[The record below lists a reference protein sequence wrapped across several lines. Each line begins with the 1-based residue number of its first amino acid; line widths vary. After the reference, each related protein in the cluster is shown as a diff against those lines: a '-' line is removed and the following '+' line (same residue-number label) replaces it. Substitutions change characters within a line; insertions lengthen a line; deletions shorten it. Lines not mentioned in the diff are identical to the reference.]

1 MSIVAAL
8 AAGHA
13 PGITGWPESAPPDQT
28 ERFFQGYEKLRKTL
42 IAARPEMLVVVTPEH
57 WANFFLDKM
66 PAFCLGIGQEF
77 AGPLEDPKFLRV
89 PRTKVP
95 GAPTSA
101 RKLFEAMSGEID
113 LAFSEEL
120 ILDHGTMVPL
130 HLLTPQMNLPV
141 IPLIVNCLAHPMPPL
156 ERCYRMGRVLGEAVR
171 SWPERVALLATGG
184 LSHWPAMLE
193 AGTIN
198 VEFDQGFLRLFK
210 EGRAREFMRNTDA
223 EVESQA
229 GPGAHEI
236 RCWMALAGALEGAK
250 GEIFAY
256 EPVKPW
262 ATGCAVASLE
272 LPKG

>member
-8 AAGHA
+8 AASPA

-28 ERFFQGYEKLRKTL
+28 ERFFNGYEKLRETL
-42 IAARPEMLVVVTPEH
+42 IASRPDLLLVITPEH

-66 PAFCLGIGQEF
+66 PAFCLGMAQEF

-95 GAPTSA
+95 GAPGPA
-101 RKLFEAMSGEID
+101 QKLFEAMSQEID

-156 ERCYRMGRVLGEAVR
+156 RRCYRMGGVLGETVR
-171 SWPERVALLATGG
+171 AWPERVALLATRG

-193 AGTIN
+193 AGKIN
-198 VEFDQGFLRLFK
+198 FEFDQEFLRLFE
-210 EGRAREFMRNTDA
+210 EGRAKEFVRSTDT
-223 EVESQA
+223 EVERQA

-236 RCWMALAGALEGAK
+236 RPWIVLAGALEGMK
-250 GEIFAY
+250 GKILAY
-256 EPVKPW
+256 EPVKAW
-262 ATGCAVASLE
+262 ATGCAVASMAVS
-272 LPKG
+272 